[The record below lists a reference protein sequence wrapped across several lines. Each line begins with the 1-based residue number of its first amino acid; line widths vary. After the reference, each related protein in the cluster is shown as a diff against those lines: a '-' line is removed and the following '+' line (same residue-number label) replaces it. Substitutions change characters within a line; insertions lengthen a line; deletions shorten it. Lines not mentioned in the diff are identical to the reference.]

1 MEITLASYHTVMLRH
16 GGPKTQILQT
26 KKHLE
31 KMGIQVR
38 LLDFWDSR
46 DEILKTDIFHLFGAS
61 HGMYDLAG
69 YLHSHDIPY
78 VLSPIYFTRRSAGT
92 VRKAVTLTKAAGQA
106 VRGFMSVSSIMND
119 ICNWAIHIVPNT
131 SAEAELIRDSF
142 GIPEEKITVIPNG
155 VESRF
160 AHATPDLFVERYG
173 IRDFILNVGHIGP
186 DRKNVLSLIR
196 AIKLCDR
203 PAVIIG
209 QIHPSEEAD
218 KCLAE
223 AKKNSNITI
232 INGIDHDDPLL
243 ASAYAACDVFALPSK
258 FETPGIAAMEAALAG
273 AKIVITPH
281 GGTKDYFGDLST
293 YVDPYSETAISAGIQ
308 EALSKSHDDRLKK
321 HIMDNFLWEHSAKKT
336 AEAYS
341 KILQQP
347 LT

>member
-1 MEITLASYHTVMLRH
+1 MKITLASYHTVMLRH
-16 GGPKTQILQT
+16 GGPKTQIVQT
-26 KKHLE
+26 KNHL
-31 KMGIQVR
+31 KMLGMEVC
-38 LLDFWDSR
+38 LLDNWGPR
-46 DEILKTDIFHLFGAS
+46 DEILDTDLFHLFGAN

-69 YLHSHDIPY
+69 YLHSHNIPY
-78 VLSPIYFTRRSAGT
+78 VVSPIYFTRRSAGT

-223 AKKNSNITI
+223 AKKNPNITI

-347 LT
+347 LP

>member
-106 VRGFMSVSSIMND
+106 VRGFMSVSSIVND
-119 ICNWAIHIVPNT
+119 ICSWATQVLPNT
-131 SAEAELIRDSF
+131 SEEAALIRDSF
-142 GIPEEKITVIPNG
+142 GIPDEKITVIPNG
-155 VESRF
+155 VEPRF
-160 AHATPDLFVERYG
+160 ADATPDLFVERYD
-173 IRDFILNVGHIGP
+173 IHDFILNVGHIGP

-196 AIKLCDR
+196 ALNSCDR

-209 QIHPSEEAD
+209 RIHPSEEAD

-223 AKKNSNITI
+223 AGTNSNITI
-232 INGIDHDDPLL
+232 IDGLDHDDPLL
-243 ASAYAACDVFALPSK
+243 ASAYAACEVFALPSK
-258 FETPGIAAMEAALAG
+258 FETPGIAAMEASLTG

-281 GGTKDYFGDLST
+281 GGTKDYFGDFVT
-293 YVDPYSETAISAGIQ
+293 YVDPYSEKNIAGGIQ
-308 EALSKSHDDRLKK
+308 EALEKPVDDALKQ
-321 HIMDNFLWEHSAKKT
+321 HIMGNFLWEHSAKKT
-336 AEAYS
+336 AETYS
-341 KILQQP
+341 KILHLLHP
-347 LT
+347 